1 MCYTTLRLYQDV
13 MWLSANIKKKQKN
26 AVQHLFGNAI
36 PFSLFD
42 LVMVMNGC
50 GRTTSG
56 LLHSLRFLQRQLH
69 NVPLRQI
76 EGQTVE
82 I

>member
-13 MWLSANIKKKQKN
+13 VRLSANRKKKT

-36 PFSLFD
+36 PFSLFG

-56 LLHSLRFLQRQLH
+56 LFHRLRLLQRQLH